1 MFTFNCRSFTH
12 AIDKVHTYYHQHHWC
27 LSQWCVSKHTLTYG
41 NDAFTELFH
50 LPSDLVVNESHEA
63 EKHNDK
69 DSDEE
74 FVESGRIYFQ
84 LTELF

>member
-1 MFTFNCRSFTH
+1 MFKFNCHQFTH
-12 AIDKVHTYYHQHHWC
+12 TIEKVNTYCHQHHWC
-27 LSQWCVSKHTLTYG
+27 LSQWCVSKHRLTYG

-50 LPSDLVVNESHEA
+50 LPKDLVANEPLEA

-74 FVESGRIYFQ
+74 GVNGGS
-84 LTELF
+84 LH

>member
-1 MFTFNCRSFTH
+1 MFKLNYRQFIH
-12 AIDKVHTYYHQHHWC
+12 AMEKMSHYCHQHHIC

-41 NDAFTELFH
+41 SDAFTELFH
-50 LPSDLVVNESHEA
+50 LPRDLLANKPREA

-74 FVESGRIYFQ
+74 DANGGS
-84 LTELF
+84 LH